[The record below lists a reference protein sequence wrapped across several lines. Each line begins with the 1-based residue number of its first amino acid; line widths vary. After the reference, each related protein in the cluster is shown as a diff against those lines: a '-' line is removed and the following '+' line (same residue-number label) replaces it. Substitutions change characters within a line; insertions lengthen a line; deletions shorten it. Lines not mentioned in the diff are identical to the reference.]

1 MGSRKS
7 NRYVPPASPPGSPVV
22 PATGILKTLADRGQI
37 TSDSDVRPGEHGGSS
52 RPFGPVDARVP
63 VIDGATRPVGPP
75 FDDWAQDSLTHNMEP
90 DTSTSDTAA
99 SASKPSGST
108 DTASTAAP
116 SADGA
121 VSNVLLVTI
130 DSLRADSI
138 APYDDSRRSPVLS
151 SLAAD
156 GTVFDRA
163 FANGNWTPFS
173 FPSILASEPV
183 FARNADIGVKGSQ
196 TLASVLSEA
205 GFATGGFN
213 AANGFLTSHWGY
225 PEGFDEFEPFVT
237 SVGSSRYSRYLAAHP
252 TVEAWIQLATS
263 PFRRLGSK
271 IRGESDDRP
280 FLDASRMFD
289 VEDAATDFVDDTDE
303 PFFLWVHYM
312 DTHTPYVP
320 APRYIRE
327 VSDGLLGTHR
337 MLHAHTRT
345 SLGWEVGERTLREL
359 RTLYQATVRQVDA
372 SVGRLLDQLEAAG
385 IADETAIVVAG
396 DHGEEFQ
403 EHGHLAH
410 YPKLYDE
417 LIHVPLIVNV
427 PGEDGGRR
435 VSEHVGLDAIPPTVA
450 DLLGVDTPS
459 EWRGESVAP
468 AVTGD
473 ESPDQEPVVSVT
485 VRGEEVTEQPIPRS
499 LSDGDLLVS
508 VRDETWTYIENV
520 DAETTE
526 LYRRDTDPTQ
536 QEDLSDDPSD
546 EALAVIERFA
556 PVVADHVAELRD
568 KQTEV
573 EAAGGGEDEA
583 VDEDLEARL
592 DALGYR

>member
-1 MGSRKS
+1 MVS
-7 NRYVPPASPPGSPVV
+7 
-22 PATGILKTLADRGQI
+22 
-37 TSDSDVRPGEHGGSS
+37 
-52 RPFGPVDARVP
+52 
-63 VIDGATRPVGPP
+63 
-75 FDDWAQDSLTHNMEP
+75 

-99 SASKPSGST
+99 STSATSDSS
-108 DTASTAAP
+108 S

-130 DSLRADSI
+130 DSLRADAI
-138 APYDDSRRSPVLS
+138 APYDADRHSPVLS
-151 SLAAD
+151 ELAAD
-156 GTVFDRA
+156 GTVFDRS
-163 FANGNWTPFS
+163 FATGNWTPFS

-183 FARNADIGVKGSQ
+183 FTRNGDIGVKGAR

-205 GFATGGFN
+205 GIATGGFN

-252 TVEAWIQLATS
+252 TVEAWIQLVTS

-271 IRGESDDRP
+271 LRGDSDERP

-289 VEDAATDFVDDTDE
+289 VEDAATDFVDDTDD

-327 VSDGLLGTHR
+327 VSDGLVGTHR

-345 SLGWEVGERTLREL
+345 SLGLEVGERTLNEL

-372 SVGRLLDQLEAAG
+372 SVGRLLDALEAAG

-417 LIHVPLIVNV
+417 LIRVPLIVNV
-427 PGEDGGRR
+427 PGDDGGRR
-435 VSEHVGLDAIPPTVA
+435 VSEHVGLDAVPPTVA
-450 DLLGVDTPS
+450 DLLGVESPP
-459 EWRGESVAP
+459 EWRGESLAP
-468 AVTGD
+468 TASGD

-508 VRDETWTYIENV
+508 VRDADWTYIENA
-520 DAETTE
+520 DTGETE
-526 LYRRDTDPTQ
+526 LYHRPSDPTQ
-536 QEDLSDDPSD
+536 QDDLSADPSD
-546 EALAVIERFA
+546 EALAVVERFA
-556 PVVADHVAELRD
+556 PIAADHVAALR
-568 KQTEV
+568 EV
-573 EAAGGGEDEA
+573 QADAEAAAERGDGEDEE

-592 DALGYR
+592 EALGYR